1 MRAGAAWRRS
11 GTVLAVLG
19 ASGGVGASVLA
30 TAVAVRAQRAGVS
43 AVLVDAAPLGG
54 GLDVTVGVEQDQ
66 GVRWPDLGGLVGA
79 ADGRALLSRL
89 PSAGGLPVLSFDR
102 VATHPSPDVAV
113 AVLTALAEECELVVV
128 DVAVLRGAV
137 ADAGLDLASQV
148 VLVAS
153 SRLRDVAALS
163 VVVDHLRARAPE
175 RVVPEMAV
183 CLRGRRRSLSET
195 VRLVEG
201 EVGVPV
207 AFTMDDDAGVR
218 ADLVHGVAPG
228 SRGGGEVVVTAD
240 QVLGW
245 AVLPGRGTA

>member
-1 MRAGAAWRRS
+1 MRGAATWRRS

-54 GLDVTVGVEQDQ
+54 GLDVTVGVEQDH
-66 GVRWPDLGGLVGA
+66 GVRWPDLGGLVGS
-79 ADGRALLSRL
+79 ADGRALLARL

-102 VATHPSPDVAV
+102 VAAHPSPEVAA
-113 AVLTALAEECELVVV
+113 AVLAALAAECELVVV

-137 ADAGLDLASQV
+137 ADAGLDLATQV

-163 VVVDHLRARAPE
+163 VVVDHLRTRAAE

-183 CLRGRRRSLSET
+183 CLRGRRRALAET
-195 VRLVEG
+195 VRVVEL

-228 SRGGGEVVVTAD
+228 SRSGGEVVATAD
-240 QVLGW
+240 EVLGW
-245 AVLPGRGTA
+245 AVLPGRGAA